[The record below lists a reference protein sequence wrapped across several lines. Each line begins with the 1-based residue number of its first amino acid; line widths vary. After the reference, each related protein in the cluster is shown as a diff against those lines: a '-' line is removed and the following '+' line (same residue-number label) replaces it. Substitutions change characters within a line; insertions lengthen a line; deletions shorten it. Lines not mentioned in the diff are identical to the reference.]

1 MAPRFQLLSVAD
13 YRQRGDNVF
22 LVSPSWPTG
31 LPRRSITRAHWLPRV
46 APADG
51 LLAWLRRDES
61 RWPYFCESYW
71 ADLAANPARWQ
82 PLLDAARQHEQVLL
96 LHDTPMVE
104 ANPFEALA
112 QFLEARLAAND
123 WRAGA
128 GMLASPVCYAAE
140 VLHDH
145 EL

>member
-1 MAPRFQLLSVAD
+1 MASRIRLLAVAD
-13 YRQRGDNVF
+13 YCQRADNVF
-22 LVSPSWPTG
+22 LITASWPTG
-31 LPRRSITRAHWLPRV
+31 LPRRSITRARWLPRV

-51 LLAWLRRDES
+51 LLAWLRRDEG
-61 RWPYFCESYW
+61 RWPYFCDSYW

-82 PLLDAARQHEQVLL
+82 PLIDAVRQYGEVVL

-104 ANPFEALA
+104 ANPVVALV
-112 QFLEARLAAND
+112 QFLEARLAAED

-128 GMLASPVCYAAE
+128 ACLASPVCYAAE
-140 VLHDH
+140 TLHGG